1 MITPR
6 TMVEFAFAE
15 SFQPFRLHLAS
26 GRTFDVRHPEMIAL
40 GRSTMTVY
48 ALPEA
53 DESGVERWQR
63 VSYMLLES
71 VEPLEARSPA
81 GN

>member
-6 TMVEFAFAE
+6 TMVEFTLAE
-15 SFQPFRLHLAS
+15 PFRPFRLHMAS
-26 GRTFDVRHPEMIAL
+26 GRTFEVRHPEMISI
-40 GRSTMTVY
+40 GRSALTVY
-48 ALPEA
+48 ASPET
-53 DESGVERWQR
+53 DQEGPERWQR

-71 VEPLEARSPA
+71 VEPLDSRIIA